1 MYCTCARVSRNAF
14 HSDSRIVLFITRI
27 LSDWFT
33 CNPVSSLRVFCGV
46 ECTKYRQREKNAVFF
61 ISLF

>member
-1 MYCTCARVSRNAF
+1 MYCTCTSVSRNAF
-14 HSDSRIVLFITRI
+14 HSDSRIVLFIARI

-33 CNPVSSLRVFCGV
+33 CNTVSYLRVFRSI
-46 ECTKYRQREKNAVFF
+46 ECTKYRQREKSVAVF